1 MYASRFI
8 AGRLRVKERTVVA
21 SIAVS
26 FLVMVLAVSIS
37 SGFRSEI
44 RDGLSQ
50 MSGDIQ
56 LTGVGMNYISE
67 DDPISSQP
75 SYRSMLD
82 SLDGVATISPAIYR
96 AGIVKKDDLI
106 QGVLFKGVEGRDSL
120 EGLGISIPSRM
131 AEMLSIAKGD
141 RITAY
146 FISERLKARNFTVK
160 EIYPS
165 VVETD
170 DNLLAYASIRDMQRL
185 NGWEEDQVSALEV
198 VLNREWQRGNGPKA
212 KAEEVGSISLA
223 MMDGEDDTLVARSI
237 TDKYPQLFAWLDLI
251 DFNVVFILILMTI
264 VAGFNMISGLLIL
277 LFRNTATIGTLKSFG
292 MRDSSIAD
300 VFVRASSVLVLKGM
314 AIGNLLALAFCLVQ
328 GKWHLLK
335 LDPANYF
342 VPYVPV
348 SVDILSILSADVVA
362 YLIIMLLMLIP
373 SLFIS
378 KVDPAKTMR
387 AQ

>member
-1 MYASRFI
+1 M
-8 AGRLRVKERTVVA
+8 VA

-131 AEMLSIAKGD
+131 AEMLSIAEGD

-170 DNLLAYASIRDMQRL
+170 ENLLAYASIRDMQRL

-292 MRDSSIAD
+292 MRDSSIAE

-348 SVDILSILSADVVA
+348 SVDLLSILAADAVA
-362 YLIIMLLMLIP
+362 YVVIMLLMLIP